1 MNLDNWLKTA
11 ITSVVSIIIATAG
24 VLSYVDARMAE
35 MVRTKSPYVED
46 RRYIEETLKDLKDKV
61 EDLNKTIEETNRTI
75 SELNGHL
82 KAQK

>member
-1 MNLDNWLKTA
+1 MSLDNWLRTA
-11 ITSVVSIIIATAG
+11 LTSVVSIIIATAG
-24 VLSYVDARMAE
+24 VLSYVDTRMAE
-35 MVRTKSPYVED
+35 MVKTKSPYVED

-61 EDLNKTIEETNRTI
+61 DDLNKTIEKTNQAI